1 MKATGM
7 VRKLDKLGR
16 IVVPMEIRRN
26 LGISVGD
33 PVEFYVDGQTIIVKK
48 YDTTG
53 SVEELVDRLE
63 QEIRMKSHLLTTKQV
78 AALDEK
84 IQELKAIV
92 KEQGANED
100 T

>member
-7 VRKLDKLGR
+7 VRKVDDLGR
-16 IVVPMEIRRN
+16 IVLPIELRRN

-53 SVEELVDRLE
+53 SVAELVDRLE
-63 QEIRMKSHLLTTKQV
+63 QEIRMKARLLTTKQV

-84 IQELKAIV
+84 LQELKEIV
-92 KEQGANED
+92 K
-100 T
+100 